1 MNIIALHLF
10 INSITIIFAYITF
23 MNQVLSTFSISI
35 TSELYL
41 KDPHTSPLGNSILEG
56 AIVMIDKLGFEHF
69 TFKKLAIHIKTTEAS
84 IYRYFENKHKL
95 LLYLTN
101 WYWGGIATRLL
112 FETNNISDPK
122 ERLKIAIHIL
132 TSFPDP
138 NKDSLFKNEQILK
151 RIVINEAIKAVIT
164 KEVDQENQV
173 GIFSIYKDVVNSVA
187 QVIREINSE
196 YQYPNMLV
204 SNMIEGSNQQRF
216 FAEHLPRLTNS
227 RKEEDLV
234 EEFYLDLVFKT
245 IKK

>member
-1 MNIIALHLF
+1 
-10 INSITIIFAYITF
+10 
-23 MNQVLSTFSISI
+23 MNQALNHISISI
-35 TSELYL
+35 NSELYL
-41 KDPHTSPLGNSILEG
+41 KDPHTSTLGISILRG
-56 AIVMIDKLGFEHF
+56 AIILIDKLGFEHF
-69 TFKKLAIHIKTTEAS
+69 TFKKLANEISTTEAS

-122 ERLKIAIHIL
+122 ERLKKAIHVL

-138 NKDSLFKNEQILK
+138 NKDSLFKDEQILK
-151 RIVINEAIKAVIT
+151 RIVINEAVKAVIT
-164 KEVDQENQV
+164 KEVDQDNQV

-187 QVIREINSE
+187 HIILEINPN

-204 SNMIEGSNQQRF
+204 SSMIEGSNQQRF

-227 RKEEDLV
+227 RKEADLV
-234 EEFYLDLVFKT
+234 EDFYLDLVFKT

>member
-1 MNIIALHLF
+1 MF
-10 INSITIIFAYITF
+10 VNSNTIIFAQITF
-23 MNQVLSTFSISI
+23 MNQALNHISISI
-35 TSELYL
+35 NSELYL
-41 KDPHTSPLGNSILEG
+41 KDPHTSTLGISMLGG
-56 AIVMIDKLGFEHF
+56 AIVLIDKLGFELF
-69 TFKKLAIHIKTTEAS
+69 TFKKLANQINTTEAS

-112 FETNNISDPK
+112 FETNNISNPN
-122 ERLKIAIHIL
+122 ERLKKAIHIL

-138 NKDSLFKNEQILK
+138 NKDSLFKDEQILK
-151 RIVINEAIKAVIT
+151 RIVINEALKAVIT

-173 GIFSIYKDVVNSVA
+173 GIFSIYKDVVNSV
-187 QVIREINSE
+187 VDIIVEINPK
-196 YQYPNMLV
+196 YPFPNMLV
-204 SNMIEGSNQQRF
+204 SSMIEGSNQQRF

-234 EEFYLDLVFKT
+234 EDFYMDLVFKT

>member
-1 MNIIALHLF
+1 
-10 INSITIIFAYITF
+10 
-23 MNQVLSTFSISI
+23 MNQALNHISISI
-35 TSELYL
+35 NSELYL
-41 KDPHTSPLGNSILEG
+41 KDPHTSALGISILRG
-56 AIVMIDKLGFEHF
+56 AIILIDKLGFEHF
-69 TFKKLAIHIKTTEAS
+69 TFKKLANEISTTEAS

-122 ERLKIAIHIL
+122 ERLKKAIHVL

-138 NKDSLFKNEQILK
+138 NKDSLFKDEQILK

-164 KEVDQENQV
+164 KEVDQDNQV

-187 QVIREINSE
+187 HIILEINPN
-196 YQYPNMLV
+196 YLYPNMLV
-204 SNMIEGSNQQRF
+204 SSMIEGSNQQRF

-227 RKEEDLV
+227 RKEADLV
-234 EEFYLDLVFKT
+234 EDFYLDLVFKT

>member
-1 MNIIALHLF
+1 MF
-10 INSITIIFAYITF
+10 FNSITIIFAQITF
-23 MNQVLSTFSISI
+23 MNPALTTFSISI
-35 TSELYL
+35 NSKLYL
-41 KDPHTSPLGNSILEG
+41 KNPLTSPLGNSILEG
-56 AIVMIDKLGFEHF
+56 AIIMINKLGFEHF
-69 TFKKLAIHIKTTEAS
+69 TFKKLANEIKTTEAS

-122 ERLKIAIHIL
+122 ERLKKAIHIL

-138 NKDSLFKNEQILK
+138 TKDSLFKDEQILK

-164 KEVDQENQV
+164 KEVDHENQK

-187 QVIREINSE
+187 EIILEINPD
-196 YQYPNMLV
+196 YPCSNMLV
-204 SNMIEGSNQQRF
+204 SSMIEGSNQQRF

-227 RKEEDLV
+227 RKEADLV
-234 EEFYLDLVFKT
+234 EEFYMDLVFKT